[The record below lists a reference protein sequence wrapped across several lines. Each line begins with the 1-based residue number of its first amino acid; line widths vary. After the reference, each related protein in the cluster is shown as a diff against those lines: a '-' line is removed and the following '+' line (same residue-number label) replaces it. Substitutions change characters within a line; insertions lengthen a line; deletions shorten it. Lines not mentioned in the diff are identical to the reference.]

1 MKIIKFLLQFLLI
14 TIFYIIGEGL
24 QNLFRLSIPGS
35 IIGLILLFLFLSCK
49 ILPETWVNQGANF
62 LLSLMPLFLVPAT
75 VGAMNYF
82 HIFHGKGILLIIG
95 IIISTCIIFVAS
107 AFICEKWGKNSF
119 KEKEKH
125 LA

>member
-14 TIFYIIGEGL
+14 TIFYIIGESL

-95 IIISTCIIFVAS
+95 IIVSTCIIFVAS